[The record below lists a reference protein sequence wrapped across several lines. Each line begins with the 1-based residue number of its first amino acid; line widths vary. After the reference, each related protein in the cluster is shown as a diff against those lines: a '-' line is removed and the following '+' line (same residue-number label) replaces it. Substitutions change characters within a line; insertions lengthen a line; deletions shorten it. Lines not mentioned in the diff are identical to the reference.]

1 MTLGQNI
8 QNARKA
14 KGMSQ
19 ETLAEKI
26 GVSRQALGKWEKD
39 TALPGLDNLQALAA
53 ELGTG
58 VDALLGAQAES
69 PAAPA
74 VTLDALRN
82 LLAARDAEEKRRRR
96 LWGGAAGA
104 AFLVLAGLLAGTA
117 LQYER
122 QIDALNQNYAAIQA
136 SYAAQQADLSA
147 QISELQDAVRMG
159 EATVLDWRWLPADKL
174 HRDAAGSW
182 MPVQV
187 QVTPRTAAA
196 GTSARL
202 AVRCGDDTQLYEM
215 TAAPDGSFAADG
227 IVFTVG
233 STYELSVQWTVDG
246 VTTNETLGTVDFNDE
261 MNEPQIIW
269 GAVGS
274 SLDFGYSVR
283 RVGNKQYRLTL
294 TCYPVEVQV
303 DAPAW
308 MEVAA
313 VEVDLRL
320 NGDAGEPAATAVL
333 QCAESYS
340 YVGADRTGGVW
351 NGTFYDGAPA
361 DGWPYDGKEIP
372 KYVVR
377 VTDTNG
383 GVWTEEMLLT
393 EK

>member
-8 QNARKA
+8 QTARRA
-14 KGMSQ
+14 KGLSQ
-19 ETLAEKI
+19 EALAERI

-58 VDALLGAQAES
+58 VDALLGAEQAD

-74 VTLDALRN
+74 VTLDALRD

-96 LWGGAAGA
+96 LWGCAGGAA
-104 AFLVLAGLLAGTA
+104 VVILAGLLAA
-117 LQYER
+117 VAWQYER
-122 QIDALNQNYAAIQA
+122 QIAALNQNYAAIQS
-136 SYAAQQADLSA
+136 SYAAQQAELSA

-196 GTSARL
+196 GTTARL
-202 AVRCGDDTQLYEM
+202 AVRCGDDTRLYDM
-215 TAAPDGSFAADG
+215 TAAPDGSFAAGG

-233 STYELSVQWTVDG
+233 STYELSVQWTADG
-246 VTTNETLGTVDFNDE
+246 TTTSEGLGTVDFNDE
-261 MNEPQIIW
+261 MTEPTIVW
-269 GAVGS
+269 GAAGS
-274 SLDFGYSVR
+274 SLDFGYYIN
-283 RVGNKQYRLTL
+283 RVNGKRYLTL
-294 TCYPVEVQV
+294 TCYPVELQV
-303 DAPAW
+303 DAPPW
-308 MEVAA
+308 MQIAK
-313 VEVDLRL
+313 VEIDLRL
-320 NGDAGEPAATAVL
+320 NGDAGEPTATAAL
-333 QCAESYS
+333 ECEGEYS
-340 YVGADRTGGVW
+340 YGNSSRTESVW
-351 NGTFYDGAPA
+351 NGTFYDDAVIN
-361 DGWPYDGKEIP
+361 GWEYDGDAAP

-377 VTDTNG
+377 VTDSNG
-383 GVWTEEMLLT
+383 GVWTEEMPLV

>member
-8 QNARKA
+8 QTARKA

-74 VTLDALRN
+74 VTLDALRD

-122 QIDALNQNYAAIQA
+122 QINALNQNYAAIQS

-159 EATVLDWRWLPADKL
+159 ETTVLDWRWLPADKL

-196 GTSARL
+196 GTTARL
-202 AVRCGDDTQLYEM
+202 AVRCGDDMQLYEM
-215 TAAPDGSFAADG
+215 TAAPDGSFGADG
-227 IVFTVG
+227 LVFTDG
-233 STYELSVQWTVDG
+233 NSYALSVQWTADG
-246 VTTNETLGTVDFNDE
+246 VTTSETLGTVNFNEE
-261 MNEPQIIW
+261 MTEPTIIW
-269 GAVGS
+269 GTGYT
-274 SLDFGYSVR
+274 SLDYGYYLR
-283 RVGNKQYRLTL
+283 RTGKTNYLTL
-294 TCYPVEVQV
+294 TCYPVELEV

-351 NGTFYDGAPA
+351 SGTFYDGAPA

-383 GVWTEEMLLT
+383 GVWTEEMPLT
-393 EK
+393 KK

>member
-8 QNARKA
+8 QTARKA

-19 ETLAEKI
+19 ETLAERI
-26 GVSRQALGKWEKD
+26 GISRQALGKWEKD

-74 VTLDALRN
+74 VTLDALRD

-122 QIDALNQNYAAIQA
+122 QINALNQNYAAIQS

-159 EATVLDWRWLPADKL
+159 ETTVLDWRWLPADKL

-196 GTSARL
+196 GTTARL
-202 AVRCGDDTQLYEM
+202 AVRCGDETRLYDM
-215 TAAPDGSFAADG
+215 TAAPDGSFAAG
-227 IVFTVG
+227 GLVFTVG
-233 STYELSVQWTVDG
+233 DNYALSVQWTADG
-246 VTTNETLGTVDFNDE
+246 VTTSEALGTVNFNEE
-261 MNEPQIIW
+261 MTEPTIIW
-269 GAVGS
+269 GAGYT
-274 SLDFGYSVR
+274 SLDYGYYLR
-283 RVGNKQYRLTL
+283 RTGKTNYLTL
-294 TCYPVEVQV
+294 TCYPVELEV

-333 QCAESYS
+333 QRAESYS

-361 DGWPYDGKEIP
+361 DAWPYDGKEIP
-372 KYVVR
+372 TYVGR

-383 GVWTEEMLLT
+383 GVWTEEMPLT
-393 EK
+393 KK

>member
-8 QNARKA
+8 QTARRA

-74 VTLDALRN
+74 VTLDALRD

-122 QIDALNQNYAAIQA
+122 QIDALNQNYAAIQS

-159 EATVLDWRWLPADKL
+159 ETTVLDWRWLPADKL

-196 GTSARL
+196 GTAARL

-227 IVFTVG
+227 LVFTDG
-233 STYELSVQWTVDG
+233 NSYALSVQWTADG
-246 VTTNETLGTVDFNDE
+246 VTTSETLGTVNFNEE
-261 MNEPQIIW
+261 MTEPTIIW
-269 GAVGS
+269 GTGYT
-274 SLDFGYSVR
+274 SLDYGYYLR
-283 RVGNKQYRLTL
+283 RTGKTNYLTL
-294 TCYPVEVQV
+294 TCYPVELEV

-340 YVGADRTGGVW
+340 YGGSDRTGGVW
-351 NGTFYDGAPA
+351 NGTFYDDAPA
-361 DGWPYDGKEIP
+361 DGWPYDGKELP

-383 GVWTEEMLLT
+383 GVWTEEMPLT

>member
-19 ETLAEKI
+19 EALAEKI

-74 VTLDALRN
+74 VTLDALRD

-122 QIDALNQNYAAIQA
+122 QINALNQNYAAIQS

-159 EATVLDWRWLPADKL
+159 ETTVLDWRWLPADKL

-196 GTSARL
+196 GTTARL

-215 TAAPDGSFAADG
+215 TAASDGSFAADG

-233 STYELSVQWTVDG
+233 STYDLSVQWTADSM
-246 VTTNETLGTVDFNDE
+246 TTSEGLGTVDFNDE
-261 MNEPQIIW
+261 MTEPTIVW
-269 GAVGS
+269 GAGYT
-274 SLDFGYSVR
+274 SLDYGYYLR
-283 RVGNKQYRLTL
+283 RTGKTNYLTL
-294 TCYPVEVQV
+294 TCYPVELEV

-320 NGDAGEPAATAVL
+320 NGDAGEPTATAVL
-333 QCAESYS
+333 DCEGEYS
-340 YVGADRTGGVW
+340 YGNSSRTESVW
-351 NGTFYDGAPA
+351 NGTFYDDAVIN
-361 DGWPYDGKEIP
+361 GWEYDGKTLP

-383 GVWTEEMLLT
+383 NVWTEEMPLT

>member
-8 QNARKA
+8 QTARKA

-19 ETLAEKI
+19 EALAEKI
-26 GVSRQALGKWEKD
+26 GVSR
-39 TALPGLDNLQALAA
+39 QALAA

-74 VTLDALRN
+74 VTLDALRD

-122 QIDALNQNYAAIQA
+122 QINALNQNYAAIQS

-159 EATVLDWRWLPADKL
+159 ETTVLDWRWLPADKL

-196 GTSARL
+196 GTTARL
-202 AVRCGDDTQLYEM
+202 AVRCGDDTRLYEM

-233 STYELSVQWTVDG
+233 STYELSVQWTADG
-246 VTTNETLGTVDFNDE
+246 TTTSEGLGTVDFNDE
-261 MNEPQIIW
+261 MTEPTIVW
-269 GAVGS
+269 GAAGS
-274 SLDFGYSVR
+274 SLDFGYYVN
-283 RVGNKQYRLTL
+283 RVNGKRYLTL
-294 TCYPVEVQV
+294 TCYPVELQV
-303 DAPAW
+303 DAPPW
-308 MEVAA
+308 MQIAK
-313 VEVDLRL
+313 VEIDLRL
-320 NGDAGEPAATAVL
+320 NGDAGEPTATAAL
-333 QCAESYS
+333 ECEDEYS
-340 YVGADRTGGVW
+340 YGSSARTESVW
-351 NGTFYDGAPA
+351 NGTFYDDAVIN
-361 DGWPYDGKEIP
+361 GWEYDGDAAP

-377 VTDTNG
+377 VTDSNG
-383 GVWTEEMLLT
+383 GVWTEEMPLV

>member
-8 QNARKA
+8 QNARRA
-14 KGMSQ
+14 QGLSQ
-19 ETLAEKI
+19 EALAEKI

-53 ELGTG
+53 ALGIG
-58 VDALLGAQAES
+58 VDALLGAENAD
-69 PAAPA
+69 PAVPA
-74 VTLDALRN
+74 VTLDALRD

-96 LWGGAAGA
+96 LWGCAGGA
-104 AFLVLAGLLAGTA
+104 AFIILAGLLVGVA

-122 QIDALNQNYAAIQA
+122 QISALNQNYAAIQS
-136 SYAAQQADLSA
+136 SYAAQQAELSA

-159 EATVLDWRWLPADKL
+159 EATILDWRWLPVDKL
-174 HRDAAGSW
+174 HRDADKSW

-187 QVTPRTAAA
+187 QVTPRTTRD
-196 GTSARL
+196 GVTARL

-233 STYELSVQWTVDG
+233 STYELSVQWTADG

-261 MNEPQIIW
+261 
-269 GAVGS
+269 
-274 SLDFGYSVR
+274 R

-303 DAPAW
+303 DAPPW
-308 MEVAA
+308 MQPAQ
-313 VEVDLRL
+313 VEIDLRL
-320 NGDAGEPAATAVL
+320 NGDAGEPTATAVL
-333 QCAESYS
+333 DCEGESGYGNS
-340 YVGADRTGGVW
+340 SRTESVW
-351 NGTFYDGAPA
+351 NGTFYSEDVVN
-361 DGWPYDGKEIP
+361 GWEYDGETLP

-383 GVWTEEMLLT
+383 DVWTEEMPLS
-393 EK
+393 KR

>member
-8 QNARKA
+8 QTARKA

-19 ETLAEKI
+19 EALAEKI

-74 VTLDALRN
+74 VTLDALRD

-122 QIDALNQNYAAIQA
+122 QINALNQNYAAIQS

-159 EATVLDWRWLPADKL
+159 ETTVLDWRWLPADKL

-196 GTSARL
+196 GTTARL
-202 AVRCGDDTQLYEM
+202 AVRCGDDTRLYEM
-215 TAAPDGSFAADG
+215 TAAPDGSFAAGG

-233 STYELSVQWTVDG
+233 STYELSVQWTADG
-246 VTTNETLGTVDFNDE
+246 TTTSEGLGTVDFNDE
-261 MNEPQIIW
+261 MTEPTIVW
-269 GAVGS
+269 GAAGS
-274 SLDFGYSVR
+274 SLDFGYYIN
-283 RVGNKQYRLTL
+283 RVNGKRYLTL

-303 DAPAW
+303 DAPPW
-308 MEVAA
+308 MQIAQ
-313 VEVDLRL
+313 VEIDLRL
-320 NGDAGEPAATAVL
+320 NGDAGEPTATAVL
-333 QCAESYS
+333 DCEGEYS
-340 YVGADRTGGVW
+340 YGNSSRTESVW
-351 NGTFYDGAPA
+351 NGTFYDDAVIN
-361 DGWPYDGKEIP
+361 GWEYDGDAAP

-383 GVWTEEMLLT
+383 GVWTEEMPLT

>member
-8 QNARKA
+8 QTARKA

-19 ETLAEKI
+19 EALAERI
-26 GVSRQALGKWEKD
+26 GISRQALGKWEKD

-69 PAAPA
+69 PEAPA
-74 VTLDALRN
+74 VTLDALRD

-136 SYAAQQADLSA
+136 SYAA
-147 QISELQDAVRMG
+147 
-159 EATVLDWRWLPADKL
+159 
-174 HRDAAGSW
+174 GSW

-215 TAAPDGSFAADG
+215 TAAPDGSFAAQG

-233 STYELSVQWTVDG
+233 STYDLSVQWTADSM
-246 VTTNETLGTVDFNDE
+246 TTSEGLGTVDFNDE
-261 MNEPQIIW
+261 MTEPTIVW
-269 GAVGS
+269 GAAGS

-303 DAPAW
+303 DAPPW
-308 MEVAA
+308 MQLAQ
-313 VEVDLRL
+313 VEIDLRL
-320 NGDAGEPAATAVL
+320 NGDAGEPTATAVL
-333 QCAESYS
+333 DCEGEYS
-340 YVGADRTGGVW
+340 YGNSSRTESVW
-351 NGTFYDGAPA
+351 NGTFYDDAVIN
-361 DGWPYDGKEIP
+361 GWEYDGETLP

-383 GVWTEEMLLT
+383 NVWTEEMPLT

>member
-8 QNARKA
+8 QTARKA

-74 VTLDALRN
+74 VTLDALRD

-122 QIDALNQNYAAIQA
+122 QIDALNQNYAAIQS

-196 GTSARL
+196 GTTARL

-215 TAAPDGSFAADG
+215 TAAPDGSFAAG
-227 IVFTVG
+227 GLVFTDG
-233 STYELSVQWTVDG
+233 NSYALSVQWTADG
-246 VTTNETLGTVDFNDE
+246 VTKSETLGTVNFNEE
-261 MNEPQIIW
+261 MTEPTIIW
-269 GAVGS
+269 GTGYTS
-274 SLDFGYSVR
+274 SDYGYYLR
-283 RVGNKQYRLTL
+283 RTGKTNYLTL
-294 TCYPVEVQV
+294 TCYPVELEV

-333 QCAESYS
+333 QCTESYS
-340 YVGADRTGGVW
+340 YGSADRTGGVW
-351 NGTFYDGAPA
+351 SGTFYDDAPA
-361 DGWPYDGKEIP
+361 DGWPYDGKNIP

-383 GVWTEEMLLT
+383 GVWTEEMPLT

>member
-19 ETLAEKI
+19 EALAEKI

-74 VTLDALRN
+74 VTLDALRD

-122 QIDALNQNYAAIQA
+122 QINALNQNYAAIQS

-159 EATVLDWRWLPADKL
+159 ETTVLDWRWLPADKL

-187 QVTPRTAAA
+187 QVTPRTAAE

-215 TAAPDGSFAADG
+215 TAAPDGSFAAQG

-233 STYELSVQWTVDG
+233 STYDLSVQWTADSM
-246 VTTNETLGTVDFNDE
+246 TTSEGLGTVDFNDE
-261 MNEPQIIW
+261 MTEPTIVW
-269 GAVGS
+269 GAGYT
-274 SLDFGYSVR
+274 SLDSGYYLR
-283 RVGNKQYRLTL
+283 RTGKTNYLTL
-294 TCYPVEVQV
+294 TCYPVELEV

-320 NGDAGEPAATAVL
+320 NGDAGEPTATAVL
-333 QCAESYS
+333 DCEGEYS
-340 YVGADRTGGVW
+340 YGNSSRTESVW
-351 NGTFYDGAPA
+351 NGTFYDDAVIN
-361 DGWPYDGKEIP
+361 GWEYDGKTLP

-383 GVWTEEMLLT
+383 NVWTEEMPLT

>member
-8 QNARKA
+8 QTARKA

-19 ETLAEKI
+19 EALAEKI

-39 TALPGLDNLQALAA
+39 TALPGLDNLQALAV

-74 VTLDALRN
+74 VTLDALRD

-174 HRDAAGSW
+174 HKDADKSW

-187 QVTPRTAAA
+187 QVTPRTTAA
-196 GTSARL
+196 GTAARL

-215 TAAPDGSFAADG
+215 TAAPDGSFAAGG

-246 VTTNETLGTVDFNDE
+246 VTTNETLGTVNFTEE
-261 MNEPQIIW
+261 MTEPEIIW
-269 GAVGS
+269 GTGYTGS
-274 SLDFGYSVR
+274 DYGYYLR
-283 RVGNKQYRLTL
+283 RTGKTNYLTL
-294 TCYPVEVQV
+294 TCYPVELEV

-333 QCAESYS
+333 QCTESYS
-340 YVGADRTGGVW
+340 YGSADRTGGVW
-351 NGTFYDGAPA
+351 SGTFYDDAPA
-361 DGWPYDGKEIP
+361 DGWPYDGKELP

-383 GVWTEEMLLT
+383 GVWTEEMPLT

>member
-53 ELGTG
+53 ELGVG

-74 VTLDALRN
+74 VTLDALRD
-82 LLAARDAEEKRRRR
+82 LLAARDAEEKRCRR

-159 EATVLDWRWLPADKL
+159 EATVLDWRWLPVDKL

-187 QVTPRTAAA
+187 QVTPRTTAA
-196 GTSARL
+196 GTAARL

-215 TAAPDGSFAADG
+215 TAAPDGSFAAGG

-246 VTTNETLGTVDFNDE
+246 VTTNETLGTVNFTEE
-261 MNEPQIIW
+261 MTEPTIIW
-269 GAVGS
+269 GTGYT
-274 SLDFGYSVR
+274 SLDYGYYLR
-283 RVGNKQYRLTL
+283 RTGKTNYLTL
-294 TCYPVEVQV
+294 TCYPVELEV

-333 QCAESYS
+333 QCTESYS
-340 YVGADRTGGVW
+340 YGSADRTGGVW
-351 NGTFYDGAPA
+351 SGTFYDDAPA
-361 DGWPYDGKEIP
+361 DGWPCDGKELP

-383 GVWTEEMLLT
+383 GVWTEEIPLT

>member
-8 QNARKA
+8 QTARKA

-19 ETLAEKI
+19 EALAEKI

-74 VTLDALRN
+74 VTLDALRD

-122 QIDALNQNYAAIQA
+122 QIDALNQNYAAIQS

-159 EATVLDWRWLPADKL
+159 ETTVLDWRWLPADKL

-196 GTSARL
+196 GTTARL

-215 TAAPDGSFAADG
+215 TAAPDGSFAAG
-227 IVFTVG
+227 GLVFTDG
-233 STYELSVQWTVDG
+233 NSYALSVQWTADG
-246 VTTNETLGTVDFNDE
+246 VTKSETLGTVNFNEE
-261 MNEPQIIW
+261 MTEPTIIW
-269 GAVGS
+269 GTGYTS
-274 SLDFGYSVR
+274 SDYGYYLR
-283 RVGNKQYRLTL
+283 RTGKTNYLTL
-294 TCYPVEVQV
+294 TCYPVELEV

-333 QCAESYS
+333 QCTESYS
-340 YVGADRTGGVW
+340 YGSADRTGGVW
-351 NGTFYDGAPA
+351 SGTFYDDAPA
-361 DGWPYDGKEIP
+361 DGWPYDGKNIP

-383 GVWTEEMLLT
+383 GVWTEEMPLT

>member
-8 QNARKA
+8 QAARKA

-19 ETLAEKI
+19 EALAEKI

-53 ELGTG
+53 ELGVG
-58 VDALLGAQAES
+58 VDALLGAEQAD

-74 VTLDALRN
+74 VTLDALRD

-122 QIDALNQNYAAIQA
+122 QINALNQNYAAIQS

-159 EATVLDWRWLPADKL
+159 ETTVLDWRWLPADKL

-196 GTSARL
+196 GTTARL
-202 AVRCGDDTQLYEM
+202 AVRCGDETRLYDM

-227 IVFTVG
+227 LVFTDG
-233 STYELSVQWTVDG
+233 NSYALSVQWTADG
-246 VTTNETLGTVDFNDE
+246 VTKSETLGTVNFNEE
-261 MNEPQIIW
+261 MTEPTIIW
-269 GAVGS
+269 GTGYT
-274 SLDFGYSVR
+274 SLDYGYYLR
-283 RVGNKQYRLTL
+283 RTGKTNYLTL
-294 TCYPVEVQV
+294 TCYPVELEV

-333 QCAESYS
+333 QCTESYS
-340 YVGADRTGGVW
+340 YGSADRTGGVW
-351 NGTFYDGAPA
+351 SGTFYDDAPA
-361 DGWPYDGKEIP
+361 DGWPYDGKNIP

-383 GVWTEEMLLT
+383 GVWTDEMPLT

>member
-8 QNARKA
+8 QTARKA

-74 VTLDALRN
+74 VTLDALRD

-122 QIDALNQNYAAIQA
+122 QINALNQNYAAIQ
-136 SYAAQQADLSA
+136 SGYAAQQADLSA

-159 EATVLDWRWLPADKL
+159 ETTVLDWRWLPADKL

-196 GTSARL
+196 GTTARL
-202 AVRCGDDTQLYEM
+202 AVRCGDETRLYDM

-233 STYELSVQWTVDG
+233 STYELSVQWTADG
-246 VTTNETLGTVDFNDE
+246 VTKSETLGTVNFNEE
-261 MNEPQIIW
+261 MTEPTIIW
-269 GAVGS
+269 GTGYT
-274 SLDFGYSVR
+274 SLDYGYYLR
-283 RVGNKQYRLTL
+283 RTGKTNYLTL
-294 TCYPVEVQV
+294 TCYPVELEV

-333 QCAESYS
+333 QCTESYS
-340 YVGADRTGGVW
+340 YGSADRTGGVW
-351 NGTFYDGAPA
+351 SGTFYDDAPA
-361 DGWPYDGKEIP
+361 DGWPYDGKNIP

-383 GVWTEEMLLT
+383 GVWTEEMPLT

>member
-8 QNARKA
+8 QTARKA

-19 ETLAEKI
+19 EALAEKI

-74 VTLDALRN
+74 VTLDALRD

-122 QIDALNQNYAAIQA
+122 QINALNQNYAAIQS

-159 EATVLDWRWLPADKL
+159 ETTVLDWRWLPADKL

-187 QVTPRTAAA
+187 QVTPRTAAE
-196 GTSARL
+196 GTTARL

-215 TAAPDGSFAADG
+215 TAAPDGSFAAG
-227 IVFTVG
+227 GLVFTVG
-233 STYELSVQWTVDG
+233 NRYALSVQWTADG
-246 VTTNETLGTVDFNDE
+246 VTKSETLGTVNFNEE
-261 MNEPQIIW
+261 MTEPTIIW
-269 GAVGS
+269 GTGYT
-274 SLDFGYSVR
+274 SLDYGYYLR
-283 RVGNKQYRLTL
+283 RTGKTNYLTL
-294 TCYPVEVQV
+294 TCYPVELEV

-333 QCAESYS
+333 QCTESYS
-340 YVGADRTGGVW
+340 YGSADRTGGVW
-351 NGTFYDGAPA
+351 SGTFYDDAPA
-361 DGWPYDGKEIP
+361 DGWPYDGKELP

-383 GVWTEEMLLT
+383 GVWTEEMPLT

>member
-8 QNARKA
+8 QAARKA
-14 KGMSQ
+14 KGLSQ

-58 VDALLGAQAES
+58 VDALLGTEPSA

-74 VTLDALRN
+74 VTLDAMRD
-82 LLAARDAEEKRRRR
+82 LLSARDAEEKRRRR
-96 LWGGAAGA
+96 LWGCAGGAT
-104 AFLVLAGLLAGTA
+104 FLILAGLLAGMA

-122 QIDALNQNYAAIQA
+122 QIIALNQNYAAIQS

-159 EATVLDWRWLPADKL
+159 ETTVLDWRWLPADKL

-187 QVTPRTAAA
+187 QVTPRTAAE

-202 AVRCGDDTQLYEM
+202 AVRCGDETRLYDM
-215 TAAPDGSFAADG
+215 TAAPDGSFAAG
-227 IVFTVG
+227 GLVFTVG
-233 STYELSVQWTVDG
+233 SSYELSVQWTADG
-246 VTTNETLGTVDFNDE
+246 VTTSEALGTVNFNEE
-261 MNEPQIIW
+261 MTEPTIILAT
-269 GAVGS
+269 GYT
-274 SLDFGYSVR
+274 SLDYGYYLR
-283 RVGNKQYRLTL
+283 RTGKTNYLTL

-303 DAPAW
+303 DAPPW
-308 MEVAA
+308 MQPAQ
-313 VEVDLRL
+313 VEIDLRL
-320 NGDAGEPAATAVL
+320 NGDAGEPTATAVL
-333 QCAESYS
+333 DCEGEYS
-340 YVGADRTGGVW
+340 YGNSSRTESVW
-351 NGTFYDGAPA
+351 NGTFYSEDVEN
-361 DGWPYDGKEIP
+361 GWEYDGKTLP

-383 GVWTEEMLLT
+383 NVWTEEMPLT

>member
-8 QNARKA
+8 QTARKA

-74 VTLDALRN
+74 VTLDALRD

-122 QIDALNQNYAAIQA
+122 QINALNQNYAAIQA

-159 EATVLDWRWLPADKL
+159 ETTVLDWRWLPADKL

-196 GTSARL
+196 GTTARL
-202 AVRCGDDTQLYEM
+202 AVRCGDETRLYDM

-233 STYELSVQWTVDG
+233 STYELSVQWTADG
-246 VTTNETLGTVDFNDE
+246 VTKSETLGTVNFNEE
-261 MNEPQIIW
+261 MTEPTIIW
-269 GAVGS
+269 GTGYT
-274 SLDFGYSVR
+274 SLDYGYYLR
-283 RVGNKQYRLTL
+283 RTGKTNYLTL
-294 TCYPVEVQV
+294 TCYPVELEV

-333 QCAESYS
+333 QCTESYS
-340 YVGADRTGGVW
+340 YGSADRTGGVW
-351 NGTFYDGAPA
+351 SGTFYDDAPA
-361 DGWPYDGKEIP
+361 DGWPYDGKNIP

-383 GVWTEEMLLT
+383 GVWTEEMPLT

>member
-8 QNARKA
+8 QAARKA
-14 KGMSQ
+14 KGLSQ

-58 VDALLGAQAES
+58 VDALLGTEPSA

-74 VTLDALRN
+74 VTLDAMRD
-82 LLAARDAEEKRRRR
+82 LLSARDAEEKRRRR
-96 LWGGAAGA
+96 LWGCAGGAT
-104 AFLVLAGLLAGTA
+104 FLILAGLLAGMA

-122 QIDALNQNYAAIQA
+122 QINALNQNYAAIQS

-159 EATVLDWRWLPADKL
+159 ETTVLDWRWLPADKL

-187 QVTPRTAAA
+187 QVTPRTAAE

-202 AVRCGDDTQLYEM
+202 AVRCGDETRLYDM
-215 TAAPDGSFAADG
+215 TAAPDGSFAAG
-227 IVFTVG
+227 GLVFTVG
-233 STYELSVQWTVDG
+233 DNYALSVQWTADG
-246 VTTNETLGTVDFNDE
+246 VTTSEALGTVNFNED
-261 MNEPQIIW
+261 MTKPTIIW
-269 GAVGS
+269 ATGYT
-274 SLDFGYSVR
+274 SLDYGYYLR
-283 RVGNKQYRLTL
+283 RTGKTNYLTL
-294 TCYPVEVQV
+294 TCYPVELEV

-333 QCAESYS
+333 ECEGAYSVGSTVCIES
-340 YVGADRTGGVW
+340 VW
-351 NGTFYDGAPA
+351 DGTFYEDNAANEWEYTGQEQPC
-361 DGWPYDGKEIP
+361 
-372 KYVVR
+372 YVAR

-383 GVWTEEMLLT
+383 NVWTSSVPLT
-393 EK
+393 QK

>member
-8 QNARKA
+8 QAARKA
-14 KGMSQ
+14 KGLSQ

-58 VDALLGAQAES
+58 VDALLGTEPSA

-74 VTLDALRN
+74 VTLDAMRD
-82 LLAARDAEEKRRRR
+82 LLSARDAEEKRRRR
-96 LWGGAAGA
+96 LWGCAGGAT
-104 AFLVLAGLLAGTA
+104 FLILAGLLAGMA

-122 QIDALNQNYAAIQA
+122 QINALNQNYAAIQS

-159 EATVLDWRWLPADKL
+159 ETTVLDWRWLPADKL

-187 QVTPRTAAA
+187 QVTPRTAAE

-202 AVRCGDDTQLYEM
+202 AVRCGDETRLYDM
-215 TAAPDGSFAADG
+215 TAGADGSYTASG
-227 IVFTVG
+227 LVFTVG
-233 STYELSVQWTVDG
+233 SSYELSVQWTADG
-246 VTTNETLGTVDFNDE
+246 VTTSEALGTVNFNEE
-261 MNEPQIIW
+261 MTEPTIIW
-269 GAVGS
+269 ATGYT
-274 SLDFGYSVR
+274 SLDYGYYLR
-283 RVGNKQYRLTL
+283 RTGKTNYLTL
-294 TCYPVEVQV
+294 TCYPVELEV

-351 NGTFYDGAPA
+351 SGTFYDGAPA

-383 GVWTEEMLLT
+383 GVWTEEMPLT
-393 EK
+393 KK

>member
-8 QNARKA
+8 QTARKA

-19 ETLAEKI
+19 ETLAERI
-26 GVSRQALGKWEKD
+26 GISRQALGKWEKD

-69 PAAPA
+69 PEAPA
-74 VTLDALRN
+74 VTLDALRD

-122 QIDALNQNYAAIQA
+122 QINALNQNYAAIQS

-159 EATVLDWRWLPADKL
+159 ETTVLDWRWLPADKL
-174 HRDAAGSW
+174 HRDSW
-182 MPVQV
+182 MPLQV

-215 TAAPDGSFAADG
+215 TAAPDGSFAAG
-227 IVFTVG
+227 GLVFTDG
-233 STYELSVQWTVDG
+233 NSYALSVQWTADG
-246 VTTNETLGTVDFNDE
+246 VTKSETLGTVNFNEE
-261 MNEPQIIW
+261 MTEPTIIW
-269 GAVGS
+269 GTGYT
-274 SLDFGYSVR
+274 SLDYGYYLR
-283 RVGNKQYRLTL
+283 RTGKTNYLTL
-294 TCYPVEVQV
+294 TCYPVELEV

-333 QCAESYS
+333 QCTESYS
-340 YVGADRTGGVW
+340 YGNSSRTESVW
-351 NGTFYDGAPA
+351 NGTFYSEDVEN
-361 DGWPYDGKEIP
+361 GWEYDGETLP

-383 GVWTEEMLLT
+383 NVWTEEMPLT

>member
-8 QNARKA
+8 QTARKA

-74 VTLDALRN
+74 VTLDALRD
-82 LLAARDAEEKRRRR
+82 LLAARDAEEKCRRR

-122 QIDALNQNYAAIQA
+122 QINALNQNYAAIQS

-159 EATVLDWRWLPADKL
+159 ETTVLDWRWLPADKL

-196 GTSARL
+196 GTTARL
-202 AVRCGDDTQLYEM
+202 AVRCGDDTRLYEM
-215 TAAPDGSFAADG
+215 TAAPDGSFAAGG

-233 STYELSVQWTVDG
+233 STYELSVQWTADG

-261 MNEPQIIW
+261 MTEPTIVW
-269 GAVGS
+269 GAAGS

-303 DAPAW
+303 DAPPW
-308 MEVAA
+308 MQIAQ
-313 VEVDLRL
+313 VEIDLRL
-320 NGDAGEPAATAVL
+320 NGDAGEPTATAVL
-333 QCAESYS
+333 DCEGEYS
-340 YVGADRTGGVW
+340 YGNSSRTESVW
-351 NGTFYDGAPA
+351 NGTFYDDAVIN
-361 DGWPYDGKEIP
+361 GWEYDGDAEP

-383 GVWTEEMLLT
+383 GVWTEEMPLT

>member
-8 QNARKA
+8 QTARRA
-14 KGMSQ
+14 KGLSQ
-19 ETLAEKI
+19 EALAERI

-58 VDALLGAQAES
+58 VDALLGAEQAD

-74 VTLDALRN
+74 VTLDALRD

-96 LWGGAAGA
+96 LWGCAGGAA
-104 AFLVLAGLLAGTA
+104 VVILAGLLAA
-117 LQYER
+117 VAWQYER
-122 QIDALNQNYAAIQA
+122 QIAALNQNYAAIQS
-136 SYAAQQADLSA
+136 SYAAQQAELSA

-196 GTSARL
+196 GTTARL
-202 AVRCGDDTQLYEM
+202 AVRCGDDTRLYDM
-215 TAAPDGSFAADG
+215 TAAPDGSFAAGG

-233 STYELSVQWTVDG
+233 STYELSVQWTADG
-246 VTTNETLGTVDFNDE
+246 TTTSEGLGTVDFNDE
-261 MNEPQIIW
+261 MTEPTIVW
-269 GAVGS
+269 GAAGS
-274 SLDFGYSVR
+274 SLDFGYYIN
-283 RVGNKQYRLTL
+283 RVNGKRYLTL
-294 TCYPVEVQV
+294 TCYPVELQV
-303 DAPAW
+303 DAPPW
-308 MEVAA
+308 MQIAK
-313 VEVDLRL
+313 VEIDLRL
-320 NGDAGEPAATAVL
+320 NGDAGEPTATAAL
-333 QCAESYS
+333 ECEDEYS
-340 YVGADRTGGVW
+340 YGSSARTESVW
-351 NGTFYDGAPA
+351 NGTFYDDAVIN
-361 DGWPYDGKEIP
+361 GWEYDGDAAP

-377 VTDTNG
+377 VTDSNG
-383 GVWTEEMLLT
+383 GVWTEEMPLV